1 MQMDGTVRVSASK
14 AKFRESDRP
23 DTVHG
28 LNCKRAARFVL
39 LRDDRCL
46 EGVDVIPSNPIVSSR
61 LPFPYFPHSACCGRP
76 TV

>member
-1 MQMDGTVRVSASK
+1 MQMDGTVRASASK

-23 DTVHG
+23 DPVHG

-39 LRDDRCL
+39 LRDDRSV
-46 EGVDVIPSNPIVSSR
+46 ESVDTIPSNPNVSSR
-61 LPFPYFPHSACCGRP
+61 LPFPYFPYSARGGRP